1 MDLNIINFLILLLS
15 GALIGATVQWWI
27 SVLDKKY
34 IITTITKDKKSQ
46 MKEEVIGE
54 INDEINRILFC
65 FNLALLELYLNNAC
79 NSCAFYDVENDICT
93 KHNKFFK
100 EFYAT
105 DNALDTDICKD
116 WKHSSLSK
124 EECYPLISKLV
135 EEVKEI
141 GIEKFQQK
149 YQIEE

>member
-79 NSCAFYDVENDICT
+79 NSCAFYDVENDKCT

-105 DNALDTDICKD
+105 DNTLDKDICKD